1 MSKKLLPKRFNK
13 DAGKLNVT
21 KFRNFFAIS
30 WVAYYILNNAARYF
44 AGKDDMA
51 AFAGAL
57 FGIAA
62 AAASAVFLFK
72 TAMRLYVTNVKYVI
86 FAVYLIS
93 LFLPLAGGILSLVIL
108 LFVIFE
114 SKRPIKTNE

>member
-1 MSKKLLPKRFNK
+1 MSKKCLPKRFNK
-13 DAGKLNVT
+13 DAEKLNVP

-44 AGKDDMA
+44 LGKDEMA
-51 AFAGAL
+51 TFSAAL

-62 AAASAVFLFK
+62 AALSAVFLFK
-72 TAMRLYVTNVKYVI
+72 TVMRLYVTNIKYVI
-86 FAVYLIS
+86 FVIYLIS
-93 LFLPLAGGILSLVIL
+93 LFLPLAGGIFSLVIL